1 MERGHALLGAGGRE
15 PVVGF
20 AQSVLLEQRVDVV
33 VHEPAE
39 PGHVEREDECE
50 RDCDHEAHPGPHQQ
64 CAHFSRL
71 QRSAP
76 ACGLKR
82 PRQSHGPTKRKA
94 NRIGEHVARNAQ
106 KKANHPI
113 QSGVDLPVS
122 THCALD
128 QNIHVIAMGKP
139 DIAMRNSVPT
149 MGPPKSS
156 LRLTGVFSSV
166 SQNTCAP
173 SSRRPTNTYRV
184 NSQQIPPLPKPEI
197 ILEMTARVIS
207 TASVHLIVVKC
218 V

>member
-1 MERGHALLGAGGRE
+1 MNARMNASEIATMR
-15 PVVGF
+15 PIP
-20 AQSVLLEQRVDVV
+20 
-33 VHEPAE
+33 PA
-39 PGHVEREDECE
+39 R
-50 RDCDHEAHPGPHQQ
+50 
-64 CAHFSRL
+64 
-71 QRSAP
+71 
-76 ACGLKR
+76 GLKR

-139 DIAMRNSVPT
+139 NIAMRNSVPT

-184 NSQQIPPLPKPEI
+184 NNANRYPHFQNPRLSLK
-197 ILEMTARVIS
+197 
-207 TASVHLIVVKC
+207 
-218 V
+218 